1 MDSAS
6 ILGVAI
12 VIATFT
18 GPLSAVVVTRRI
30 DNRRLIRERRLAV
43 FRSLM
48 ATRRATLSQ
57 EQVTALNMVEIEF
70 YGIRSV
76 QDAHREVMAHINARG
91 APDGWN
97 ERHRALLTRLLSEMA
112 RVLGHN
118 LQQLDVL
125 KGGYYPQGFLD
136 LDIEQQ
142 AVRRAL
148 IEVLSGRRPLAVSPA
163 APAPP
168 APFPPPPPG
177 AAPAP
182 PDGISAAAKL
192 PFTDNGWLFSITFT
206 GAAGSGFG
214 MLVLHRGVIAGAD
227 IAGATY
233 DGSYTENS
241 ATQALDFQITMNV
254 PAGATPVQTGI
265 ALTERLA
272 CQLPDPFRK
281 TI

>member
-1 MDSAS
+1 
-6 ILGVAI
+6 
-12 VIATFT
+12 
-18 GPLSAVVVTRRI
+18 
-30 DNRRLIRERRLAV
+30 
-43 FRSLM
+43 M
-48 ATRRATLSQ
+48 ATRRAILSQ

-163 APAPP
+163 APAP
-168 APFPPPPPG
+168 AC
-177 AAPAP
+177 A
-182 PDGISAAAKL
+182 IST
-192 PFTDNGWLFSITFT
+192 PTTWGCT
-206 GAAGSGFG
+206 GSPRRYF
-214 MLVLHRGVIAGAD
+214 RRR
-227 IAGATY
+227 
-233 DGSYTENS
+233 
-241 ATQALDFQITMNV
+241 Q
-254 PAGATPVQTGI
+254 TPVH
-265 ALTERLA
+265 R
-272 CQLPDPFRK
+272 
-281 TI
+281 